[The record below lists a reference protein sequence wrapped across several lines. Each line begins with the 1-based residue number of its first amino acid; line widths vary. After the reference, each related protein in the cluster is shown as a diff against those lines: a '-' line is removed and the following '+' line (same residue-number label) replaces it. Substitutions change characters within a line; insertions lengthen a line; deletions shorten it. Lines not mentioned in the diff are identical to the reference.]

1 MGMFLK
7 VMIPVIS
14 RRTAQAI
21 IKYLFFSEN
30 PIIFLRNLFI
40 SRLFRMVYNWARV
53 DRPCVHMSVFT
64 GKLYTDQAFTGQA
77 FTG

>member
-14 RRTAQAI
+14 KMTAQAI
-21 IKYLFFSEN
+21 IKYRFFSEN

-40 SRLFRMVYNWARV
+40 SGLFRIVYNWAV
-53 DRPCVHMSVFT
+53 FPGELFT
-64 GKLYTDQAFTGQA
+64 G
-77 FTG
+77 